1 MAPHVAPAAQL
12 MTSVGVMANSK
23 SASRMANSKSTT
35 KSSANMHCT
44 VCRRVMTT
52 PWVLNGKGPHV
63 KSSLEW
69 ECHFQAVKRMVSEA
83 QFVPIFTTHQPF
95 WTSENSDRL
104 YQDILKTSVKLPS
117 CDPI

>member
-12 MTSVGVMANSK
+12 MARVGVK
-23 SASRMANSKSTT
+23 ANSKSTT

-104 YQDILKTSVKLPS
+104 YQDILKTYVKLPS